1 MRPRDGSQVKDR
13 QVRPQ
18 KGNNKNSG
26 KGGKTAASHKM
37 QQTGSCIND
46 GESIACHRNAHGKM
60 SHCDNQSNLET
71 TQVTKGRSKQ
81 KSSLGRSNQS
91 GSKQSGQNAEQKHKK
106 QVSAQK
112 TATQLI
118 R

>member
-26 KGGKTAASHKM
+26 KCGKTAASRKI
-37 QQTGSCIND
+37 QQTGSGIND

-60 SHCDNQSNLET
+60 SHHDNQTNLET
-71 TQVTKGRSKQ
+71 TQVNKGRSKQ

-91 GSKQSGQNAEQKHKK
+91 SSKQSGQNAEQKHKAGI
-106 QVSAQK
+106 SSENSY
-112 TATQLI
+112 I
-118 R
+118 